1 MVFILD
7 LTFVFIHYLSFRAS
21 HSYRESSSYRA
32 KPDNK
37 ILSAE
42 SRLNVS
48 TDNKAEK
55 NENSNTKQIQQHAF
69 LIYFLLWFG
78 ILKIKL

>member
-7 LTFVFIHYLSFRAS
+7 LTCEFVPCLNCCAS
-21 HSYRESSSYRA
+21 HSYRA

>member
-1 MVFILD
+1 MDLEMVFILD
-7 LTFVFIHYLSFRAS
+7 LTYEFVPGFNCCAS
-21 HSYRESSSYRA
+21 HWYRA

-48 TDNKAEK
+48 ADNRAQK

-69 LIYFLLWFG
+69 WVNFLLWFE
-78 ILKIKL
+78 ISTIKL